1 MMDNFTLVSF
11 LHLAARVC
19 LEGAMVV
26 FFMSLGERAIDYKL
40 KKAVKAFVD
49 AANIYV
55 KSEGSNGTVW
65 PLLIFTL
72 GVPAIVAYVLG

>member
-1 MMDNFTLVSF
+1 MDNFTLVSF
-11 LHLAARVC
+11 LHLAARIC

-40 KKAVKAFVD
+40 KKAVKVFVD

-55 KSEGSNGTVW
+55 RTSGEKGTVY
-65 PLLIFTL
+65 PLLAFTL
-72 GVPAIVAYVLG
+72 GVPAIAAYLLG